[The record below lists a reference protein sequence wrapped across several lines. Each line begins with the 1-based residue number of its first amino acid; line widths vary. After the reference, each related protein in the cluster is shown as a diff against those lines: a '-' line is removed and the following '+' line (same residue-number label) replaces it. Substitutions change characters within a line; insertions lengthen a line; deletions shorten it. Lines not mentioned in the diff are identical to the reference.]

1 MNARAR
7 LVSKQSPDHIITS
20 VVRDFVSA
28 VHATYA
34 EAQISLWART
44 QVHTH
49 THTHTITD
57 TQTHIHTLTVAV
69 TNKTSAMTTED
80 VLIPKDFP
88 AAIIRLYIRCK
99 DSHKIAHTKRLAFAQ
114 DVLALNDW
122 YEHRHKPQNT
132 IFCNTENNIITVT
145 TKFLA
150 V

>member
-1 MNARAR
+1 
-7 LVSKQSPDHIITS
+7 
-20 VVRDFVSA
+20 
-28 VHATYA
+28 
-34 EAQISLWART
+34 
-44 QVHTH
+44 
-49 THTHTITD
+49 
-57 TQTHIHTLTVAV
+57 
-69 TNKTSAMTTED
+69 MTTED

-145 TKFLA
+145 TQLPAVLPDLSACLSIKDSERSTQVETTLA
-150 V
+150 YFRHGMPIRSAATDEQSGIA